1 MSVRLLPPRK
11 AAPTEFGSD
20 GSVRG
25 GAGRKE
31 GSLVSAATMQ
41 DAAKAVLAGD
51 HGNVGFNVTLAQG
64 TSWEGVATTHNMPA
78 RYKGNV
84 YHKTNA
90 MVAEIVE
97 AYNFD
102 KANVNRD
109 EVARLTKAN
118 AGATSS
124 VQTA

>member
-1 MSVRLLPPRK
+1 LRKLPPRK

-31 GSLVSAATMQ
+31 GSFVGATAME

-90 MVAEIVE
+90 MVAEIVK
-97 AYNFD
+97 ACNFD

-118 AGATSS
+118 AGAIPS